1 MDEVIYEEFGPV
13 LAWSAGILIVGSLA
27 FAVLEGVQGF
37 PNDALGVL
45 VGILGPII
53 GVTIW
58 GVHRHSRV
66 RLTNTTLVVG
76 REPVLLTDLDAQ
88 FGVRDVDDLDASE
101 RFRVE
106 WPIPIP
112 KSASI
117 RIPGG
122 AWGRILGTDIV
133 VLRSTSE
140 GKKLA
145 FFTRNQEQL
154 VPLLETALTSR
165 LPK

>member
-1 MDEVIYEEFGPV
+1 MDEVIYEEFGPA
-13 LAWSAGILIVGSLA
+13 LAWSARILIASSLA
-27 FAVLEGVQGF
+27 FAVIEGVQGF
-37 PNDALGVL
+37 PNDALGLL
-45 VGILGPII
+45 VGILGPIAGI
-53 GVTIW
+53 TIW
-58 GVHRHSRV
+58 GVYRHSRV
-66 RLTNTTLVVG
+66 RLTTTTLIVG
-76 REPVLLTDLDAQ
+76 REAVLLADLDAL
-88 FGVRDVDDLDASE
+88 FGVRGVEDLDASE

-122 AWGRILGTDIV
+122 AWGRILGTEIV

-145 FFTRNQEQL
+145 FFTRNEEQL
-154 VPLLETALTSR
+154 MPLLETALTTR
-165 LPK
+165 FPT